1 MSEITDS
8 PSISC
13 GYRGP
18 GQDPRVRAEFL
29 LHIAACEPAGS
40 ALSRSMALNSS
51 AFLLLAVTAILV
63 LPSVRGTLRTVAFLA
78 LNLVFV
84 WSYWSVQAMP
94 VALAFCLSGFVCA
107 RLVRGRGTGALVAGL
122 AVLTGAFV
130 YLRGYTLG
138 GAAGTDA
145 ATTGIIAFAGLSFL
159 FFKMVHVVVD
169 SSSGSIDELS
179 LGRYLNYCLNFTTV
193 LMGPIQRFQDFST
206 QWNGQ
211 ADDPPRFETYV
222 TAANRVLRGLVKA
235 FGLAPLLAPYILRS
249 GMPIERMGAGEL
261 LIGIYAFYVFLYLD
275 FSGYCDIVI
284 GVGSL
289 MGLRPPENFR
299 FPFLARDVSA
309 YWLRVHRS
317 LTVWLTDY
325 IFTPAYRFALGA
337 RAIGTHAFLA
347 LAGSLLLTML
357 VAGAW
362 HGTTLN
368 FVVFGL
374 IHGVALVVV
383 RGYEHV
389 MVRRM
394 GRVAFRRFAE
404 RPLVTAAAVFLT
416 YNFTSFAYT
425 FFVLDVN
432 ESMRVMHRLATTAGL
447 AP

>member
-1 MSEITDS
+1 
-8 PSISC
+8 
-13 GYRGP
+13 
-18 GQDPRVRAEFL
+18 
-29 LHIAACEPAGS
+29 
-40 ALSRSMALNSS
+40 MALNSWT
-51 AFLLLAVTAILV
+51 FLILATIAILIV
-63 LPSVRGTLRTVAFLA
+63 PVTRGVVRTAGFLA
-78 LNLVFV
+78 LNLGFV
-84 WSYWSVQAMP
+84 WSYWGPLATP
-94 VALAFCLSGFVCA
+94 VALAFCLSGLAGA
-107 RLVRGRGTGALVAGL
+107 RLVRGRGTGALTVTL

-138 GAAGTDA
+138 GPASSTNA
-145 ATTGIIAFAGLSFL
+145 GIIAFAGLSFL

-169 SSSGSIDELS
+169 SASGAITDLS

-206 QWNGQ
+206 QWTSE
-211 ADDPPRFETYV
+211 AATPSSFETCIA
-222 TAANRVLRGLVKA
+222 AANRVLRGFVKA
-235 FGLAPLLAPYILRS
+235 FGLAPLVAPYILRP
-249 GMPIERMGAGEL
+249 GLPIERMGGGEL
-261 LIGIYAFYVFLYLD
+261 LLAIYAFYIFLYLD

-284 GVGSL
+284 GIGSL
-289 MGLRPPENFR
+289 MGFRLPENFR

-337 RAIGTHAFLA
+337 RGIGRHAFVA

-374 IHGVALVVV
+374 LHGIALIVV
-383 RGYEHV
+383 RAYEQL

-394 GRVAFRRFAE
+394 GRAAFRRFTE
-404 RPLVTAAAVFLT
+404 RPAVTALAIFVT
-416 YNFTSFAYT
+416 YNFTSLAYT
-425 FFVLDVN
+425 FFALDVN
-432 ESMRVMHRLATTAGL
+432 ESVRVMERLAATAGL